1 MPLITIKHTQAAYS
15 KIKKELSTLKTVIN
29 YIVQA
34 LFLAYYVYLLVTK
47 IGSIVHIVL
56 YSVLLAVL
64 VISFILEL
72 CMKDKQED
80 TIKEKKIRKQNKKI
94 IKFVIK
100 IVKYLAKIGTIVVAI
115 IDIWLNGGTDLGLIL
130 VAVSIIMVLMNI
142 LVDGIVYLA
151 EKYFSMLYL
160 AVQLD
165 IDNSEAIQVV
175 NNIIKE
181 VKGEEEKE
189 QYFTNKEI
197 KTMDYLKNS
206 VSTNEED
213 TKKKPTLGQRLIK
226 SIAKKAIKKALKNNE
241 NN

>member
-94 IKFVIK
+94 IKLK
-100 IVKYLAKIGTIVVAI
+100 K
-115 IDIWLNGGTDLGLIL
+115 
-130 VAVSIIMVLMNI
+130 NI
-142 LVDGIVYLA
+142 LTPAAHITA
-151 EKYFSMLYL
+151 ETR
-160 AVQLD
+160 VQ
-165 IDNSEAIQVV
+165 
-175 NNIIKE
+175 
-181 VKGEEEKE
+181 
-189 QYFTNKEI
+189 
-197 KTMDYLKNS
+197 
-206 VSTNEED
+206 
-213 TKKKPTLGQRLIK
+213 TLGPVQWTRATAGHSCRLVQ
-226 SIAKKAIKKALKNNE
+226 STAQELPYAMGEAIKKQTTKDHGISFIGNSF
-241 NN
+241 